1 MGINIKLNTL
11 SENLI
16 NHNLL
21 HYKINEKGKFLDWF
35 NYDYSNI
42 SEIWNTSN
50 FALSRRFNDGIW
62 KTLARGNIKCG

>member
-21 HYKINEKGKFLDWF
+21 HYKINE
-35 NYDYSNI
+35 
-42 SEIWNTSN
+42 
-50 FALSRRFNDGIW
+50 
-62 KTLARGNIKCG
+62 RGNIKCG

>member
-42 SEIWNTSN
+42 SEI
-50 FALSRRFNDGIW
+50 
-62 KTLARGNIKCG
+62 